1 MKVQNLFFLSLFFL
15 SLWSCSESYVL
26 EENFNIP
33 NQSWS
38 YQDSMLIK
46 VPVTDTKQRY
56 NLYLDVEH
64 SPEFSYQNL
73 YVRINTAFPSGER
86 VSDKVSL
93 ELADDTGQWYGK
105 CNSDNC
111 TLRIVLQENIY
122 FKEVGDHQISIEQY
136 MRQDA
141 LEGVNGLSFKLSK
154 VDK

>member
-38 YQDSMLIK
+38 YKDSMLIK

-111 TLRIVLQENIY
+111 ILRIVLQENIY